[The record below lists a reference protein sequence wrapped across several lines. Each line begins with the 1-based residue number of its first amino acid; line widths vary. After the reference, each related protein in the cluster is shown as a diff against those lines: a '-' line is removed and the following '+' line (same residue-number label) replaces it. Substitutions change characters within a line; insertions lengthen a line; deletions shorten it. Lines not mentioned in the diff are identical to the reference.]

1 MRKIF
6 GGIVIVVFSIGL
18 IVSMALIANQRQQA
32 QLEKESV
39 TYANLRIAK
48 QSSTE
53 TSDLKTPSN
62 GLKRVGQGK
71 KLTYVAMGD
80 DIAAGHYTST
90 EKAAY
95 PYLVAAYLQ
104 KQLDFKVTMKS
115 VWESGATIGTSGL
128 SNINTVVNNKPDII
142 TIQYG
147 NNEQTSPGITANL
160 YRTNLN
166 QAIKQLQ
173 ARLPKVRI
181 ILVTPWNQN
190 SSFKKAVVSV
200 SKLTGTK
207 VVDISAIQTAK
218 DTNAVKGAISWAGSV
233 SGDWPNNAGNAKIA
247 SAIEQTVLKMY
258 K

>member
-6 GGIVIVVFSIGL
+6 EGIVLVVFSIGL

-32 QLEKESV
+32 LLEKEYV
-39 TYANLRIAK
+39 TYANSKLARHPSPKISAIK
-48 QSSTE
+48 A
-53 TSDLKTPSN
+53 PSN
-62 GLKRVGQGK
+62 ALKRVGQGK

-128 SNINTVVNNKPDII
+128 SNINTAVNNKPDII

-147 NNEQTSPGITANL
+147 NNEQTSPGSTANL
-160 YRTNLN
+160 YQANLN

-190 SSFKKAVVSV
+190 SAFKKAVVSV
-200 SKLTGTK
+200 SKLTGTE
-207 VVDISAIQTAK
+207 VVDISTIQTAK
-218 DTNAVKGAISWAGSV
+218 NTTAVRGAISWAGSV
-233 SGDWPNNAGNAKIA
+233 SGAWPNNAGNAKIA
-247 SAIEQTVLKMY
+247 NVIGQTVLKMY

>member
-6 GGIVIVVFSIGL
+6 GGIVIILFSIGL
-18 IVSMALIANQRQQA
+18 IVSMAFIANQRQQA
-32 QLEKESV
+32 QLEKGPA
-39 TYANLRIAK
+39 TYANLKLAK
-48 QSSTE
+48 QPSTKI
-53 TSDLKTPSN
+53 SDLKTRSN
-62 GLKRVGQGK
+62 DLKRVGQGK

-104 KQLDFKVTMKS
+104 KQLDFKVAMKS
-115 VWESGATIGTSGL
+115 VWKSGATIGTSGL
-128 SNINTVVNNKPDII
+128 SNIDTVANNKPDII

-147 NNEQTSPGITANL
+147 NNEQTSPGSTANL
-160 YRTNLN
+160 YQTNLN

-173 ARLPKVRI
+173 ARLPKVKI
-181 ILVTPWNQN
+181 ILVTPWTQN
-190 SSFKKAVVSV
+190 SAFKKAVVSV

-207 VVDISAIQTAK
+207 VIDISAIQTAK
-218 DTNAVKGAISWAGSV
+218 DTNAVKGAISWAGPV
-233 SGDWPNNAGNAKIA
+233 SGDWPNNAGNVRIA
-247 SAIEQTVLKMY
+247 NAIEQTVLKMY